1 MYKIHQGDSAIVLR
15 DEYPENYFYSSV
27 VDPPHLIKF
36 LGRKWDRPKNDYRPV
51 WREAYRTLRPGAYL
65 MAFASPR
72 TYHRIASQIEE
83 CGFDIKDLI
92 CWVYGQGFAK
102 AQDIGKSIDRLKGA
116 KQNKVRVPVENCA
129 VTRIGHV
136 GVDKPWIAK
145 AQEEGFHEIDD
156 NNPVSPEARE
166 WAAWKTALKPAH
178 EPIVVAQKPIEGIDG
193 GKSIARNV
201 LKYGTG
207 GMDIDGNRVPFESD
221 EEAQHFAVMEVA
233 QHLKERDGI
242 DILSASWGR
251 TERPDQSGYTD
262 KARAQLAEDSG
273 IDMTAGRYPCNIIGE
288 IEEHQRY
295 FYNPQYDPEIDFP
308 AYVYC
313 PKVNSEERDAGMP
326 DGEENDHPTLKPIS
340 LLRYLTRLI
349 TPKGGRVLDCF
360 MGAGSQGVA
369 CLLEGYDYC
378 GIELMQS
385 NFERAE
391 QKLWHWNVVNRA
403 LDDIPCFDG
412 NE

>member
-1 MYKIHQGDSAIVLR
+1 M
-15 DEYPENYFYSSV
+15 
-27 VDPPHLIKF
+27 
-36 LGRKWDRPKNDYRPV
+36 
-51 WREAYRTLRPGAYL
+51 TLR
-65 MAFASPR
+65 
-72 TYHRIASQIEE
+72 
-83 CGFDIKDLI
+83 LI
-92 CWVYGQGFAK
+92 
-102 AQDIGKSIDRLKGA
+102 L
-116 KQNKVRVPVENCA
+116 
-129 VTRIGHV
+129 
-136 GVDKPWIAK
+136 
-145 AQEEGFHEIDD
+145 
-156 NNPVSPEARE
+156 
-166 WAAWKTALKPAH
+166 
-178 EPIVVAQKPIEGIDG
+178 
-193 GKSIARNV
+193 
-201 LKYGTG
+201 
-207 GMDIDGNRVPFESD
+207 
-221 EEAQHFAVMEVA
+221 
-233 QHLKERDGI
+233 
-242 DILSASWGR
+242 
-251 TERPDQSGYTD
+251 
-262 KARAQLAEDSG
+262 
-273 IDMTAGRYPCNIIGE
+273 
-288 IEEHQRY
+288 
-295 FYNPQYDPEIDFP
+295 